1 MNNFSF
7 KKGYGQVMNKD
18 ASAVRRK
25 IMKALK
31 ITTLQGFRNRLA
43 GNVEP
48 RVSERAAIEKIFAE
62 YGIKNIWGE

>member
-7 KKGYGQVMNKD
+7 KKGFGQVMNKD
-18 ASAVRRK
+18 ADTVRLE

-31 ITTLQGFRNRLA
+31 ITTLQGFRNRLG

-48 RVSERAAIEKIFAE
+48 RVSERAAIEKIFAK
-62 YGIKNIWGE
+62 YGIKDIWGE